1 MTHQMQ
7 KFFKLSLLA
16 DLMRERAVVVFIVA
30 IASLH
35 LALVASGIR
44 GWQCPLLQTTG
55 YPCPGC
61 GLSRA
66 VVALFAGDWKLALT
80 LHAFAP
86 ILLAAL
92 ALIGIASFLPQQQR
106 QQFICSVEKFEKRTG
121 LTVILMLGLVIY
133 WLVRLFIPASLAL
146 VVQR

>member
-1 MTHQMQ
+1 
-7 KFFKLSLLA
+7 
-16 DLMRERAVVVFIVA
+16 MRERIA
-30 IASLH
+30 IAMIFSVAAGQLI
-35 LALVASGIR
+35 LVGSGLP

-66 VVALFAGDWKLALT
+66 ALALLRGEWDLSLT

-86 ILLAAL
+86 ILLPVLAL
-92 ALIGIASFLPQQQR
+92 AGIASILPQQHR
-106 QQFICSVEKFEKRTG
+106 QKLIRIVEQIEKRTR
-121 LTVILMLGLVIY
+121 LSAVLLVALVIY
-133 WLVRLFIPASLAL
+133 WIVRLLFPASLAL

>member
-1 MTHQMQ
+1 MQ
-7 KFFKLSLLA
+7 KFIRLTLLA
-16 DLMRERAVVVFIVA
+16 DLMRERLAVIFMFAV
-30 IASLH
+30 ASLH
-35 LALVASGIR
+35 IILVASGVP
-44 GWQCPLLQTTG
+44 GWQCPLLQATG
-55 YPCPGC
+55 FPCPGC

-66 VVALFAGDWKLALT
+66 VVALLKGNWKLSLT

-106 QQFICSVEKFEKRTG
+106 QQLICSVEKFEKRTG
-121 LTVILMLGLVIY
+121 LTVILMFGLVIF